1 MESKLLPLCL
11 LATAISASAG
21 IQTDGVS
28 YNEITTDNG
37 TTLTVENLWYNPSVA
52 TMDKTYPL
60 SDDYTGYPSYDC
72 FNYTFVTDKSLFITN
87 ISNTDRNPSFAKVDI
102 TTGECD
108 KELYVCEYE
117 EGVEAETEKYRW
129 YSGAMDTAGNPFV
142 ITKATNN
149 TTTSTTNAYI
159 NPLRISVLSPNE
171 SSNGNP
177 IVRNF
182 YNLDKDDSWN
192 IYKIE
197 VSGDLAA
204 GNFIVWAN
212 AAVGASAGSA
222 SKTKTVRWAFEN
234 GEQVSRTVFDQAFSC
249 MSIHEYDNGN
259 ILIDD
264 ADNKAG
270 FGYPTLCKIEDDK
283 IVAIGDPIPAEN
295 FTDVNGAAVA
305 TFSLNGEDYIVY
317 QTASAQLNS
326 QFSIGKLENFPEELN
341 VSQNLWTLP
350 GDNKSLSSK
359 RNYGPFSES
368 TSEKATVRVVTNED
382 SNSAT
387 LYFMANRSGIA
398 AYRITAEAQSNINT
412 GVKLTTID
420 NDTTVDVY
428 SLAGVRVA
436 VNTTI
441 ASAKQSLAN
450 GVYIAK
456 SQNAI
461 PCKFIV
467 K

>member
-1 MESKLLPLCL
+1 
-11 LATAISASAG
+11 
-21 IQTDGVS
+21 
-28 YNEITTDNG
+28 
-37 TTLTVENLWYNPSVA
+37 
-52 TMDKTYPL
+52 
-60 SDDYTGYPSYDC
+60 
-72 FNYTFVTDKSLFITN
+72 
-87 ISNTDRNPSFAKVDI
+87 
-102 TTGECD
+102 
-108 KELYVCEYE
+108 
-117 EGVEAETEKYRW
+117 
-129 YSGAMDTAGNPFV
+129 
-142 ITKATNN
+142 
-149 TTTSTTNAYI
+149 
-159 NPLRISVLSPNE
+159 
-171 SSNGNP
+171 
-177 IVRNF
+177 
-182 YNLDKDDSWN
+182 
-192 IYKIE
+192 
-197 VSGDLAA
+197 
-204 GNFIVWAN
+204 
-212 AAVGASAGSA
+212 
-222 SKTKTVRWAFEN
+222 
-234 GEQVSRTVFDQAFSC
+234 

-264 ADNKAG
+264 ADNNSG
-270 FGYPTLCKIEDDK
+270 LGYPTLCKIEGDK
-283 IVAIGDPIPAEN
+283 IVAIGDPIQAEN

-317 QTASAQLNS
+317 QTASAQENS

-350 GDNKSLSSK
+350 GDNKSLSVK
-359 RNYGPFSES
+359 DKYGSFSES
-368 TSEKATVRVVTNED
+368 TSEKATVRVVTDED

-387 LYFMANRSGIA
+387 LYFMANRGGIA

-456 SQNAI
+456 SQNAT